1 MKGKRIHRIL
11 GFIKKTNQ
19 YVASKVKKFRRPKF
33 VDVTPETERLKD
45 LDHFW
50 ILLDHCRELG
60 MWRFSYVSED
70 ETGELI
76 PSKQVRFTEPILMIH
91 GEGTSHTVFNWTAR
105 EYWFSGFR
113 FLFALDV
120 DDISDIETSASRVA
134 RAIEEIK
141 TITNAHRISVIAHS
155 VGGVLAR
162 YYTKFTAGAD
172 SNIRILAM
180 IGAPHD
186 RAQFYKKLESS
197 HHEKPEILRAL
208 DYLEDINSTITEKEL
223 YYLTQVNIGGG
234 PWTIKDKFGKES
246 RFIPLS
252 DALNITVSQ
261 THMRIHKHKVTFQTL
276 RPFLIPTVAVF
287 KVRLLA
293 ITGILEPLIFRIHYK
308 GNLTQKY
315 PKSGAIRAP
324 LGTTGP
330 FLPEVP
336 IIMFM
341 NSFSLNQELK
351 PKIAIYPFISDG
363 VKQKGLGKI
372 EMALDCQKL
381 PCVRYFTFEGDME
394 ERIDFAVYSY
404 IP

>member
-1 MKGKRIHRIL
+1 MAV
-11 GFIKKTNQ
+11 N
-19 YVASKVKKFRRPKF
+19 VKKFHRPKF
-33 VDVTPETERLKD
+33 VDITPETERLKD

-70 ETGELI
+70 ETGEYI
-76 PSKQVRFTEPILMIH
+76 PSRQVRFTEPILMIH
-91 GEGTSHTVFNWTAR
+91 GEGTSHTLFNWTAR

-120 DDISDIETSASRVA
+120 EDVSDIQRSADRVA

-155 VGGVLAR
+155 VGGVIAR
-162 YYTKFTAGAD
+162 YYTKFTEGAD

-186 RAQFYKKLESS
+186 KSQFSKKLQSS
-197 HHEKPEILRAL
+197 HHDKPEILRAL

-234 PWTIKDKFGKES
+234 PWTIKDKFGES

-252 DALNITVSQ
+252 DALNIMVSQ
-261 THMRIHKHKVTFQTL
+261 THMRIHRHKVTFQTL
-276 RPFLIPTVAVF
+276 KPYLIPTVAVF

-293 ITGILEPLIFRIHYK
+293 ISGIKDPLVFRIHYK
-308 GNLTQKY
+308 GNITQKY
-315 PKSGAIRAP
+315 PKNGAIRTP
-324 LGTTGP
+324 TDQSGP
-330 FLPEVP
+330 FLLEIP

-341 NSFSLNQELK
+341 NSYSLSQEAQ
-351 PKIAIYPFISDG
+351 PKIAIYPFLTDG

-372 EMALDCQKL
+372 EMTIDCQKL
-381 PCVRYFTFEGDME
+381 PCVSYFTFVGENH
-394 ERIDFAVYSY
+394 ERVDFAVYSY